1 MVSIGL
7 GDRWIVAGSSLF
19 RPFFFFFFFS
29 REGRVVFDW
38 CGDSS
43 ELEFESIVGGGV
55 LGSLYELMRILLSSL
70 ENGG

>member
-1 MVSIGL
+1 M
-7 GDRWIVAGSSLF
+7 DSSRIEFISSFFL
-19 RPFFFFFFFS
+19 FFFFRG
-29 REGRVVFDW
+29 REGLFDW
-38 CGDSS
+38 CGSSS

>member
-1 MVSIGL
+1 M
-7 GDRWIVAGSSLF
+7 
-19 RPFFFFFFFS
+19 
-29 REGRVVFDW
+29 FDW
-38 CGDSS
+38 CGGSS

>member
-19 RPFFFFFFFS
+19 RPFFFFFFF
-29 REGRVVFDW
+29 RGRKGLFDW

-55 LGSLYELMRILLSSL
+55 LGYELMRILLSSL